1 MNYAN
6 ILTKFGK
13 LRLFHSASWDHF
25 VRQVGTFINV
35 QCNKNN
41 KKRMKEN
48 ITKYMQKSIIIGL
61 LLVASMPL
69 AAQQDAFDKFKQQQN
84 DKFDKF
90 KSDQQAEFDAFR
102 KRINEKYAE
111 FMRQKWES
119 FPVHEAEKLVK
130 EKEVPPVIY
139 EPVSTIKPDIETNA
153 IEIAPT
159 SQVVVVPKPQ
169 STPEP
174 IAPVKPKDEPYKRV
188 SIAYFG
194 TIITVGFPI
203 NDNLKLRAVEENAIA
218 DAWQQLTASRYDIMV
233 STALNARE
241 ANQLCDWAY
250 MKMLQTV
257 TEKQY
262 GKTNEAVL
270 VQAFLMTQSGYRIR
284 LGMDNK
290 KLYMLVASLYDI
302 FDLQYYLIDGTKFYN
317 VSGGKN
323 VRMQITEANYEKEKS
338 LSLQMTQLPLL
349 NSEPTPKRTLTSKK
363 GVTSY
368 VTVNKNMIDFFN
380 IYPQAC
386 FNGNQNTRWAAYANT
401 PIEES
406 VKDVLYPPLR
416 KTISGMNEKDAVD
429 IILNWVQTAFEYG
442 LDDKIWGGD
451 RAFFAQE
458 TLFYPYSDCEDRAIL
473 FSRLIRD
480 LVGLDVVLLSYP
492 GHLAAAVAFNE
503 DVNGDY
509 LMYKNCKYVVCDPTY
524 INAGVGLSMPS
535 LSNTEVQGIAL
546 K

>member
-1 MNYAN
+1 MRN
-6 ILTKFGK
+6 
-13 LRLFHSASWDHF
+13 
-25 VRQVGTFINV
+25 
-35 QCNKNN
+35 
-41 KKRMKEN
+41 
-48 ITKYMQKSIIIGL
+48 SIFFLVL
-61 LLVASMPL
+61 LIALPVI
-69 AAQQDAFDKFKQQQN
+69 AQQSNYDDYMRQKNADFNRIIEK
-84 DKFDKF
+84 
-90 KSDQQAEFDAFR
+90 QQAEYDAYR

-233 STALNARE
+233 STALNARK

-250 MKMLQTV
+250 LKMLQSV
-257 TEKQY
+257 AEKQY
-262 GKTNEAVL
+262 GQTNEAVL
-270 VQAFLMTQSGYRIR
+270 TLAFIMTQSGYRVRI
-284 LGMDNK
+284 GMDNK

-302 FDLQYYLIDGTKFYN
+302 FDMQYYLIDGTKFYN

-368 VTVNKNMIDFFN
+368 VAVNKNMIDFFN
-380 IYPQAC
+380 TYPQAC

-416 KTISGMNEKDAVD
+416 NTISGMNEKDAVD
-429 IILNWVQTAFEYG
+429 ILLNWVQTAFEYAY
-442 LDDKIWGGD
+442 DDKVWGGD

-458 TLFYPYSDCEDRAIL
+458 TLYYPYSDCEDRAIL
-473 FSRLIRD
+473 FSRLVRD
-480 LVGLDVVLLSYP
+480 LVGLDVVLLCYP

-509 LMYKNCKYVVCDPTY
+509 LTYKNRKYVVCDPTY
-524 INAGVGLSMPS
+524 INAGVGRSMPK
-535 LSNTEVQGIAL
+535 LSKSEVQVIAL